1 MRDRAEQASGLR
13 MALEVFRR
21 RRWLAL
27 TAFALCLGGAGGLA
41 LFLPDIY
48 RARVTVM
55 VDHQLDAQARPGSI
69 DPESVDTRLQTIS
82 QEILSRARLGDL
94 IDRFG
99 LYPEVRSKSSA
110 EALIE
115 RMRRDIDLDVKSVGQ
130 SWGRDAT
137 ISFVL
142 GYRGRDPIKVAAVA
156 NALAS
161 FYVEQ
166 NLELRERQATR
177 SAAVLKAQLDEMKSR
192 LDEQE
197 ARVAEFKTLH
207 AGELPQ
213 QVEANLATLQR
224 LNSQLQL
231 NSQNQMR
238 AWDRR
243 DSLAPDPAGS
253 LSTGETGSLAAR
265 IASLRRELADLRRRY
280 SDRYPDVIRV
290 RDEIAALEARQ
301 AGGTADD
308 GSAAGAPAVHPS
320 REEAP
325 AGDGEM
331 ARLKKEEAGLRD
343 MIARFEA
350 RVERA
355 PQRQQEFQELSRDYA
370 TTHDLYESL
379 LKKYQEAR
387 LAEEMEHGGSTEQF
401 RVLDAAIP
409 PNDPVAPNRG
419 FIVAMGVILSIGL
432 AAGAMA
438 LREQLDGSFHSVE
451 EVRAFTR
458 VPVLAS
464 IPPIVTRRDR
474 RRMRLRA
481 CVLALSVLL
490 GMVLSAGASYA
501 IAHRFEQIAS
511 LLSRVRG

>member
-224 LNSQLQL
+224 LNSQL
-231 NSQNQMR
+231 
-238 AWDRR
+238 
-243 DSLAPDPAGS
+243 
-253 LSTGETGSLAAR
+253 
-265 IASLRRELADLRRRY
+265 
-280 SDRYPDVIRV
+280 
-290 RDEIAALEARQ
+290 
-301 AGGTADD
+301 
-308 GSAAGAPAVHPS
+308 
-320 REEAP
+320 
-325 AGDGEM
+325 
-331 ARLKKEEAGLRD
+331 
-343 MIARFEA
+343 
-350 RVERA
+350 
-355 PQRQQEFQELSRDYA
+355 
-370 TTHDLYESL
+370 
-379 LKKYQEAR
+379 
-387 LAEEMEHGGSTEQF
+387 
-401 RVLDAAIP
+401 
-409 PNDPVAPNRG
+409 
-419 FIVAMGVILSIGL
+419 
-432 AAGAMA
+432 
-438 LREQLDGSFHSVE
+438 
-451 EVRAFTR
+451 
-458 VPVLAS
+458 
-464 IPPIVTRRDR
+464 
-474 RRMRLRA
+474 
-481 CVLALSVLL
+481 
-490 GMVLSAGASYA
+490 
-501 IAHRFEQIAS
+501 
-511 LLSRVRG
+511 